1 MCVLAVAAERKLT
14 AEEVRNCFAANGDG
28 AGVAWSRN
36 GKNHFRKGFMD
47 LGSFLAFYEQL
58 EVLPHIVHFRVAT
71 SGGVRRELT
80 HPFIVSLASP
90 LVLEWSGEE
99 PLLAHNGVVAD
110 WQNTFLNFVPEI
122 IRELRRRK
130 QGRAL
135 PPGPWSDTRAAAV
148 MVALAGDAVLPLLG
162 GKWALLDSGKVQ
174 LYGDF
179 VQERGVYFSNMTY
192 KYGSRRSASFFSPS
206 LLAGSDKWSDLFDEE
221 GDAYDAGTDGPDPVA
236 PAQEDSR
243 KHRWMPRRNPRVD

>member
-99 PLLAHNGVVAD
+99 P
-110 WQNTFLNFVPEI
+110 
-122 IRELRRRK
+122 
-130 QGRAL
+130 
-135 PPGPWSDTRAAAV
+135 
-148 MVALAGDAVLPLLG
+148 
-162 GKWALLDSGKVQ
+162 
-174 LYGDF
+174 
-179 VQERGVYFSNMTY
+179 
-192 KYGSRRSASFFSPS
+192 
-206 LLAGSDKWSDLFDEE
+206 
-221 GDAYDAGTDGPDPVA
+221 
-236 PAQEDSR
+236 
-243 KHRWMPRRNPRVD
+243 